1 MELKKQLTEKIEEER
16 RNVEEIIRK
25 FSDQQDKVL
34 KQYTKRANDDFQIL
48 KKLVLFCY
56 NIKIFHL

>member
-16 RNVEEIIRK
+16 RNVEEIIRT
-25 FSDQQDKVL
+25 FSEQQEKAF

-48 KKLVLFCY
+48 KKLILFY
-56 NIKIFHL
+56 